1 MSKTKA
7 MNSKAAGRIQSATA
21 AKTGGQAAKGSF
33 AARAQRAAAK
43 SSNCKSPKK

>member
-33 AARAQRAAAK
+33 CRTFWARQLTDRR
-43 SSNCKSPKK
+43 